1 MEESISGFKQEGGW
15 VAIVE
20 HGERMTA
27 ALHDIG
33 VSGEDFEEWDEWRPK
48 THERFSEDINEKTA
62 EQASI
67 AEGDGE
73 KSGVSPDEDLE
84 TASEELIEAVD
95 EATTGDLDDAISE
108 SKDSAAH
115 TAQALDSAGRKMV
128 RTGEETIY
136 KHVMTQVSPCY
147 FDNELVS
154 ANLSR
159 VRDNERQRYA
169 FEVNVT
175 DEDLRE
181 QVSEQL
187 TSYDEEID
195 HWRVETKTNTD
206 SLKAVEG
213 VDYP

>member
-1 MEESISGFKQEGGW
+1 
-15 VAIVE
+15 
-20 HGERMTA
+20 
-27 ALHDIG
+27 
-33 VSGEDFEEWDEWRPK
+33 
-48 THERFSEDINEKTA
+48 
-62 EQASI
+62 
-67 AEGDGE
+67 
-73 KSGVSPDEDLE
+73 
-84 TASEELIEAVD
+84 
-95 EATTGDLDDAISE
+95 
-108 SKDSAAH
+108 
-115 TAQALDSAGRKMV
+115 MV

-175 DEDLRE
+175 DDDLRE

-195 HWRVETKTNTD
+195 HWRIETKTNTD
-206 SLKAVEG
+206 SLEVAEG
-213 VDYP
+213 VDSL